1 MRKIL
6 TTMLLACF
14 LIPAMAQTDKKA
26 DEEAIKKTINQF
38 FEGMQKGDTAI
49 MLRTIIDSM
58 GLQSV
63 GKARTGEIR
72 VRKEMVNDF
81 VVSITKRPPEIKS
94 LEERITFEAIH
105 IDGTLAVAWTPY
117 KFFINE
123 KLSHCGANSFTLVKF
138 KDEWKIV
145 NIIDTRRREGC
156 E

>member
-1 MRKIL
+1 MRKII
-6 TTMLLACF
+6 TAVLLFCVF
-14 LIPAMAQTDKKA
+14 VPAMAQTDKKA
-26 DEEAIKKTINQF
+26 DEEAIKKTINLF
-38 FEGMQKGDTAI
+38 FEGMQKGDTAL
-49 MLRTIIDSM
+49 MMRTITDSM
-58 GLQSV
+58 GLQSI
-63 GKARTGEIR
+63 GKARTGETR

-105 IDGTLAVAWTPY
+105 IDGSLAVAWTPY

-123 KLSHCGANSFTLVKF
+123 KLNHCGANSFTLVKF
-138 KDEWKIV
+138 KEEWKIV